1 MYNIDKTGLVLEG
14 GGMRGI
20 FTIGV
25 LDAFMEGG
33 LRFPYV
39 IGVSAGACNGCSYVT
54 GQQGRARFSNVGL
67 VERCG
72 HEYLGLRLLL
82 TTGNIF
88 NVKLLYDDLPNRLW
102 PFDYDTYFNTPTEFE
117 IVTTNLRSG
126 KAEYFSNHFHLF
138 RELPEAEAR
147 KLALTIILAS
157 SSLPYVSKTVDVL
170 GIPMLDGGVVDSIP
184 VVRAM
189 SKGYRNNVV
198 ILTRNK
204 GFRKKPSKGPA
215 VDMLSASLRTARY
228 KQYPAFRDAMHNRE
242 ALYNEQ
248 LALVERLEDE
258 GKVLVI
264 RPEKPIEVDR
274 IERDTDK
281 LNALYEEGLAIGRRF
296 VSDFLA
302 GQKSSVSGTD
312 A

>member
-1 MYNIDKTGLVLEG
+1 
-14 GGMRGI
+14 
-20 FTIGV
+20 
-25 LDAFMEGG
+25 
-33 LRFPYV
+33 
-39 IGVSAGACNGCSYVT
+39 
-54 GQQGRARFSNVGL
+54 
-67 VERCG
+67 
-72 HEYLGLRLLL
+72 
-82 TTGNIF
+82 
-88 NVKLLYDDLPNRLW
+88 
-102 PFDYDTYFNTPTEFE
+102 
-117 IVTTNLRSG
+117 
-126 KAEYFSNHFHLF
+126 
-138 RELPEAEAR
+138 
-147 KLALTIILAS
+147 
-157 SSLPYVSKTVDVL
+157 
-170 GIPMLDGGVVDSIP
+170 MLDGGVVDSIP

-302 GQKSSVSGTD
+302 GQKPSVSGTD

>member
-1 MYNIDKTGLVLEG
+1 
-14 GGMRGI
+14 MRGI

-126 KAEYFSNHFHLF
+126 KPEYFSNHFHLF

-189 SKGYRNNVV
+189 SKGY
-198 ILTRNK
+198 
-204 GFRKKPSKGPA
+204 
-215 VDMLSASLRTARY
+215 RY

-302 GQKSSVSGTD
+302 GQKPSVSGTD